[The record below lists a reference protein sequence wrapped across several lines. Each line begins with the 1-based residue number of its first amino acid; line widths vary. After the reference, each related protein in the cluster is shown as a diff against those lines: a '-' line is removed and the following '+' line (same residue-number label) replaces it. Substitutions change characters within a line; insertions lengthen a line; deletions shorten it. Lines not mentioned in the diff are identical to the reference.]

1 MRLGTCIALELVV
14 AAGAVGGVFLGVSQV
29 ARLSGEYLAGSEA
42 VAATAIPAPS
52 VMLAVHEPVRLP
64 RASLE
69 IERPVVVADNVFGI
83 PDAEL
88 LAPLGEAP
96 PIKLKVNHGGTS
108 LSLRLEFANGARAAF
123 KPEQNHPQSDPR
135 REIAAY
141 RIDRLLGIGRVPPA
155 KPTTITVDELLAA
168 AEPSHRTFIGSRL
181 RDEAIIRR
189 GVLHGE
195 LSWWVPEIKLAKLG
209 PYRIDEKAGKLVW
222 TSYLQIGATIPTE
235 VRPLVE
241 QISALVLFDVL
252 IDNPDRWTG
261 SNTMMALDGQTLF
274 FMDNTMSFSNL
285 AFGHQSNLLAMR
297 RIQVFP
303 RGLVARLRALTAEQ
317 LDEALV
323 VPEAEA
329 HQLSP
334 LLRPAEI
341 RAILVRRD
349 NMLRFIDQLIEQHGE
364 AAVLAIP

>member
-1 MRLGTCIALELVV
+1 VRLGTCIALELVV
-14 AAGAVGGVFLGVSQV
+14 AAGAVGGVWLGVGQV

-42 VAATAIPAPS
+42 VAATSTVAPS
-52 VMLAVHEPVRLP
+52 VTLAVHEPVRLP
-64 RASLE
+64 LAELSLA
-69 IERPVVVADNVFGI
+69 RPVVGAGNVFGI

-88 LAPLGEAP
+88 LAPLGETP
-96 PIKLKVNHGGTS
+96 PKKLKVNHGGTS

-155 KPTTITVDELLAA
+155 KPTTITVDALLAA

-181 RDEAIIRR
+181 RDEAIIR
-189 GVLHGE
+189 GGSVHGE

-222 TSYLQIGATIPTE
+222 TSYLQIGATIPAD

-261 SNTMMALDGQTLF
+261 SNTVTSPDAQTLF

-317 LDEALV
+317 LAEALV
-323 VPEAEA
+323 VPEAEV
-329 HQLSP
+329 HRLSP
-334 LLRPAEI
+334 LLRPSEL
-341 RAILVRRD
+341 RAILERRD
-349 NMLRFIDQLIEQHGE
+349 NMLRYIDQLIEQHGE
-364 AAVLAIP
+364 GAVLAIP